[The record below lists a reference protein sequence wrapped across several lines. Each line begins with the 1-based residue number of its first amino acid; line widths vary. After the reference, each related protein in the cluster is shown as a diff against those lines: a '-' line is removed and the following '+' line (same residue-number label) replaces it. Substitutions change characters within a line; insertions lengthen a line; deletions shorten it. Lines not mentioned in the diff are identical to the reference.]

1 MKAVIQ
7 RVTEASVT
15 VDARLCGRIGRG
27 FAVLLGI
34 NRTDTE
40 AEARLL
46 IKKLIAL
53 RICDDANGVMNLSLP
68 DSCAAGET
76 PEMLVVSQFTLY
88 ADTRRGNRPSYI
100 EAAPP
105 EQARPLYEF
114 FVAELRRAGI
124 RVETGI
130 FQADMKVALVNDGP
144 VTIIIDTDA
153 LKAPRHGG
161 GSNGGRTSGDEGGAL
176 PCL

>member
-15 VDARLCGRIGRG
+15 VDGKLCGRIGRG

-34 NRTDTE
+34 NRDDTE
-40 AEARLL
+40 QEARVLV
-46 IKKLIAL
+46 KKLATL

-68 DSCAAGET
+68 DSCADGET
-76 PEMLVVSQFTLY
+76 PSMLVVSQFTLY

-100 EAAPP
+100 AAASP

-144 VTIIIDTDA
+144 VTIIIDTDD
-153 LKAPRHGG
+153 LKAPRRG
-161 GSNGGRTSGDEGGAL
+161 GSAGPGEGGAL